1 MNRCNITQR
10 VSRFF
15 RDAASLAT
23 ITRVSER
30 LTSIRHILCAHRR
43 TTTDS
48 NSGNWRSIAAAY
60 VIAAPLL
67 ATDVKTVPI
76 ELTTSKSKSPTQWDG
91 PKFTLA
97 IALII
102 GIVLFAAA
110 MWYLPHPI
118 VLPLLSV
125 AAIGG
130 AIIVALIAWLS
141 TRKETAEAL
150 SYWDVVGAMTMI
162 GVCAALLS
170 DPEQAIP
177 LLEQRQNK

>member
-1 MNRCNITQR
+1 MAFATLRRLRQSRACQNASRQFVTFFPREPSHYNIP
-10 VSRFF
+10 
-15 RDAASLAT
+15 
-23 ITRVSER
+23 
-30 LTSIRHILCAHRR
+30 
-43 TTTDS
+43 
-48 NSGNWRSIAAAY
+48 NSGNWRSIAAAH

-76 ELTTSKSKSPTQWDG
+76 ELTTSKSPTRWDG

-102 GIVLFAAA
+102 GIVLFVAA

-125 AAIGG
+125 AAIAG
-130 AIIVALIAWLS
+130 AIVVALIAWLS
-141 TRKETAEAL
+141 TQRETADL

>member
-1 MNRCNITQR
+1 MT
-10 VSRFF
+10 
-15 RDAASLAT
+15 
-23 ITRVSER
+23 
-30 LTSIRHILCAHRR
+30 
-43 TTTDS
+43 
-48 NSGNWRSIAAAY
+48 
-60 VIAAPLL
+60 AAPLL
-67 ATDVKTVPI
+67 ATDVETVPI

-97 IALII
+97 IVLII
-102 GIVLFAAA
+102 GIVVFAAA

-125 AAIGG
+125 VAICG
-130 AIIVALIAWLS
+130 AVIVALIAWLS
-141 TRKETAEAL
+141 TRRETADL